1 MEKFFDSIPEN
12 MYPIISDYIKVIVPS
27 LITYLIT
34 KYSLSKPAKYEIKK
48 QQFEN
53 VYLPLYLLTKQ
64 MMKPGEYS
72 KNLSLYIKKVDKI
85 IFKNYQF
92 VFPKTLKLFE
102 KVKLLEHSKNQNI
115 YHIMNFEFQ
124 IDTDYE
130 KLKRELG
137 YPTNSFFE
145 IFKRLSWFNKII
157 YSLLIV
163 FFCHRCICHN
173 RFFFAIFKRG
183 YFQLCCRSTYICF
196 YCFFYIYIFIS
207 FKALIFR

>member
-1 MEKFFDSIPEN
+1 MEKIFDSMPEN
-12 MYPIISDYIKVIVPS
+12 IYPIIFDYIKVIVPS

-34 KYSLSKPAKYEIKK
+34 KYSLSKPTKYEIKK

-64 MMKPGEYS
+64 MMKPGTYS

-85 IFKNYQF
+85 IYKNYPL

-102 KVKLLEHSKNQNI
+102 KVKLLEYSDSQNTYYI
-115 YHIMNFEFQ
+115 INFEFQ
-124 IDTDYE
+124 IDSDYE

-145 IFKRLSWFNKII
+145 FFKRLSWFNKII
-157 YSLLIV
+157 YSLLLICTALFIYGITDSFLLFLKGDIFNAVSAFITAV
-163 FFCHRCICHN
+163 FIG
-173 RFFFAIFKRG
+173 FF
-183 YFQLCCRSTYICF
+183 
-196 YCFFYIYIFIS
+196 IYLFS
-207 FKALIFR
+207 YPSRH